1 LVAINPSLFI
11 TCLTLIKAR
20 CQKTIGKGLSTQM
33 GRHIST
39 FVLLQQSDKWVE
51 ELQQSGL
58 LGVDI
63 ETSAVYSASE

>member
-1 LVAINPSLFI
+1 
-11 TCLTLIKAR
+11 
-20 CQKTIGKGLSTQM
+20 M

-58 LGVDI
+58 LGVNI